1 MLKIRLARFGKRNRP
16 SYRIVVSD
24 ARKDTRADYLESLG
38 FYDPVAQP
46 KQVKIKED
54 RVKYWLSVG
63 AQMSPTVH
71 NLMVSQGII
80 QGPKV
85 KATRNRHQADEKEEE
100 KQTSSDTS
108 EEKPEA
114 DAKSNETTETAQEE
128 SSGDAEEKPE

>member
-24 ARKDTRADYLESLG
+24 ARKDTKADYLESLG

-71 NLMVSQGII
+71 NLMVSQGIV

-85 KATRNRHQADEKEEE
+85 KATRNRHQDDDKKGEGQ
-100 KQTSSDTS
+100 QTAETV
-108 EEKPEA
+108 EEKPET
-114 DAKSNETTETAQEE
+114 DAKVDEAVEASQEKPSEET
-128 SSGDAEEKPE
+128 EEKSE